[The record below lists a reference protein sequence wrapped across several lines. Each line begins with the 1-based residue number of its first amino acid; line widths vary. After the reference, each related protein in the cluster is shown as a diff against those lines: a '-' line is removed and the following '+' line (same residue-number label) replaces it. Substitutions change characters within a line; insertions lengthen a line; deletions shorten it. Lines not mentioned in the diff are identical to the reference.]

1 MLMKNYLSL
10 VLNESL
16 NPAYNLALEEILCSS
31 DHEVFMLWR
40 NEPAV
45 ILGRF
50 NDVNQCVNLE
60 ACKDIHIIRR
70 NSGGGA
76 VYHDLGNINYSFIL
90 HDKKIYSLSF
100 FADIVI
106 KILHDI
112 GINGEL
118 EFTHNDIMLDNYKIS
133 GTAQYHH
140 NNIIL
145 HHGTLLFDSDLSMIK
160 KVLRRSGRVANIKP
174 SLRHELNIS
183 EFMNRLRDN
192 ICGELVTLTQE
203 QLHSVNNLMQAKY
216 LNPKWNMEGIYNHDR
231 V

>member
-1 MLMKNYLSL
+1 MINIKNDST
-10 VLNESL
+10 
-16 NPAYNLALEEILCSS
+16 NPAYNLALEEYLCSLGQ
-31 DHEVFMLWR
+31 EVFMLWR
-40 NEPAV
+40 SEPSV

-50 NDVNQCVNLE
+50 NDINQCVNVDE
-60 ACKDIHIIRR
+60 CKNIHVNIIRR

-76 VYHDLGNINYSFIL
+76 VYHDLGNINYSFVL

-106 KILHDI
+106 KILQDI
-112 GINGEL
+112 GINGTL
-118 EFTHNDIMLDNYKIS
+118 EFTHNDILLDGSKIS

-145 HHGTLLFDSDLSMIK
+145 HHGTLLFDSDLMMIQ
-160 KVLRRSGRVANIKP
+160 KVLKRSGRVANIRP
-174 SLRHELNIS
+174 SLKRDMNIS

-192 ICGELVTLTQE
+192 ICGEFMTLTQE
-203 QLHSVNNLMQAKY
+203 QIQRVNDLMQRKY
-216 LNPKWNMEGIYNHDR
+216 LNHQWNTEGILNHDR

>member
-1 MLMKNYLSL
+1 MKKLLS

-16 NPAYNLALEEILCSS
+16 NPAYNLALEEYLCSPG
-31 DHEVFMLWR
+31 HEVFMLWS
-40 NEPAV
+40 NEPSV

-50 NDVNQCVNLE
+50 NNINQCVNIETCSNLH
-60 ACKDIHIIRR
+60 INIIRR

-106 KILHDI
+106 NILQDI
-112 GINGEL
+112 GINGKL
-118 EFTHNDIMLDNYKIS
+118 EFTHNDIMLNSHKIS

-145 HHGTLLFDSDLSMIK
+145 HHGTLLFDSDLSMIPK
-160 KVLRRSGRVANIKP
+160 LLRRSGQVSNIRP
-174 SLRHELNIS
+174 SLRRDMNIS
-183 EFMNRLRDN
+183 DFMKKLRDN
-192 ICGELVTLTQE
+192 MGGEFMTLTQE
-203 QLHSVNNLMQAKY
+203 QLQRVNDLMQRKY
-216 LNPKWNMEGIYNHDR
+216 LNPKWNMEGIYNYDR

>member
-1 MLMKNYLSL
+1 MFMKNLLS

-16 NPAYNLALEEILCSS
+16 NPAYNLALEEYLCSLG
-31 DHEVFMLWR
+31 HEVFMLWR

-60 ACKDIHIIRR
+60 SCKDIHIIRR

-106 KILHDI
+106 NILQDI

-118 EFTHNDIMLDNYKIS
+118 SFTHNDIMLNDHKIS

-145 HHGTLLFDSDLSMIK
+145 HHGTLLFDSDLSMIQ
-160 KVLRRSGRVANIKP
+160 KVLRRSGRVTNIRPGLK
-174 SLRHELNIS
+174 RDMNIS
-183 EFMNRLRDN
+183 EFMNKIRDN
-192 ICGELVTLTQE
+192 IGGEFMTLTQE
-203 QLHSVNNLMQAKY
+203 QLHRVNDLMQAKY
-216 LNPKWNMEGIYNHDR
+216 LNPEWNMEGILNHDR

>member
-1 MLMKNYLSL
+1 MFKIFNVKND
-10 VLNESL
+10 SL
-16 NPAYNLALEEILCSS
+16 NPAYNLALEEYLCSLGQ
-31 DHEVFMLWR
+31 EVFMLWS
-40 NEPAV
+40 NEPSI

-50 NDVNQCVNLE
+50 NDVNQCVDVDECRNSNVN
-60 ACKDIHIIRR
+60 IVRR

-106 KILHDI
+106 KILYDI
-112 GINGEL
+112 GINGSL
-118 EFTHNDIMLDNYKIS
+118 EFTHNDIMLDGSKIS

-145 HHGTLLFDSDLSMIK
+145 HHGTLLFDSDLSMIQK
-160 KVLRRSGRVANIKP
+160 LLRRSGRVTNIRP
-174 SLRHELNIS
+174 ALRHELNIS
-183 EFMNRLRDN
+183 EFMNKLRDN
-192 ICGELVTLTQE
+192 IGGEFMTLTQE
-203 QLHSVNNLMQAKY
+203 QIQRVNDLMQRKY
-216 LNPKWNMEGIYNHDR
+216 LNPKWNMEGILNHDR